1 MLVDFKLLSDSS
13 KLWVFQSDK
22 IISPSNQK
30 ILINEISP
38 FLTDWSSHG
47 AKIKSSFEIRY
58 DLFLIISVDEEINSA
73 SGCSIDKLT
82 NFIIQISNEIG
93 VDFFNRLNV
102 AYKSDSEKI
111 NLRSLSDFK
120 TLISDGK
127 INEESIVFNNL
138 IKTKKDYIEQWEVQ
152 LKNSWHKT
160 LLAWEN
166 F

>member
-47 AKIKSSFEIRY
+47 AEIKSSFEIRY

-82 NFIIQISNEIG
+82 NFIIRISNEIG
-93 VDFFNRLNV
+93 VDFFNRLNI

-160 LLAWEN
+160 LLA
-166 F
+166 

>member
-47 AKIKSSFEIRY
+47 AEIKSSFEIRY

-120 TLISDGK
+120 TLISEGK

-138 IKTKKDYIEQWEVQ
+138 IKTKKDYIQQWEVQ

-160 LLAWEN
+160 LLA
-166 F
+166 

>member
-47 AKIKSSFEIRY
+47 AEIKSSFEIRY

-82 NFIIQISNEIG
+82 KFIIQISNEIG

-102 AYKSDSEKI
+102 AYKSDFEKI
-111 NLRSLSDFK
+111 NLIRLSDFK
-120 TLISDGK
+120 TLISTRSGVLSCF
-127 INEESIVFNNL
+127 SICSSDIPCEIFSF
-138 IKTKKDYIEQWEVQ
+138 IKF
-152 LKNSWHKT
+152 L
-160 LLAWEN
+160 
-166 F
+166 

>member
-47 AKIKSSFEIRY
+47 TEIKSSFEIRY

-111 NLRSLSDFK
+111 NLLSLSDFK
-120 TLISDGK
+120 TLISEGK

-160 LLAWEN
+160 LLA
-166 F
+166 

>member
-47 AKIKSSFEIRY
+47 AEIKSSFEIRY
-58 DLFLIISVDEEINSA
+58 DLFLIVSVDEEINSA

-82 NFIIQISNEIG
+82 NFIIHLSNEIG
-93 VDFFNRLNV
+93 VDFFNRLNI
-102 AYKSDSEKI
+102 AYKADSEKI
-111 NLRSLSDFK
+111 NLQSLSNFK
-120 TLISDGK
+120 TLISEGK
-127 INEESIVFNNL
+127 IDEDSIVFNNL

-160 LLAWEN
+160 LLT
-166 F
+166 

>member
-13 KLWVFQSDK
+13 KLWVFQSNK

-30 ILINEISP
+30 FLINEISP
-38 FLTDWSSHG
+38 FLNDWSSHG
-47 AKIKSSFEIRY
+47 SEIKSSFEIRY
-58 DLFLIISVDEEINSA
+58 DLFLIVSVDEEINSA

-82 NFIIQISNEIG
+82 NFIIHLSNEIG
-93 VDFFNRLNV
+93 VDFFNRLNI
-102 AYKSDSEKI
+102 AYKADSEKI
-111 NLRSLSDFK
+111 TLQSISDFK

-138 IKTKKDYIEQWEVQ
+138 IKTKKDYIEHWEVQ

-160 LLAWEN
+160 LLT
-166 F
+166 

>member
-47 AKIKSSFEIRY
+47 AEIKSSFEIRY

-102 AYKSDSEKI
+102 AYKSDFEKI
-111 NLRSLSDFK
+111 NLISLSDFK
-120 TLISDGK
+120 TLIYEGK

-138 IKTKKDYIEQWEVQ
+138 IKTKKDYIEHWEVQ

-160 LLAWEN
+160 LLA
-166 F
+166 

>member
-13 KLWVFQSDK
+13 KLWVFQSNK

-30 ILINEISP
+30 FLINEISP
-38 FLTDWSSHG
+38 FLNDWSSHG
-47 AKIKSSFEIRY
+47 SEIKSSFEIRY
-58 DLFLIISVDEEINSA
+58 DFFLIVSVDEEINSA

-82 NFIIQISNEIG
+82 NFIIHLSKEIG
-93 VDFFNRLNV
+93 VDFFNRLNI
-102 AYKSDSEKI
+102 AYKADSEKI
-111 NLRSLSDFK
+111 TLQSISDFK

-138 IKTKKDYIEQWEVQ
+138 IKTKKDYIEHWEVQ

-160 LLAWEN
+160 LLT
-166 F
+166 

>member
-47 AKIKSSFEIRY
+47 AEIKSSFEIRY

-82 NFIIQISNEIG
+82 KFIIQISNEIG

-102 AYKSDSEKI
+102 AYKSDSKKI
-111 NLRSLSDFK
+111 NLISLSDFK
-120 TLISDGK
+120 TLISEGK

-160 LLAWEN
+160 LLA
-166 F
+166 

>member
-47 AKIKSSFEIRY
+47 AEIKSSFEIRY

-111 NLRSLSDFK
+111 NLLSLSDFK
-120 TLISDGK
+120 TLISEGK

-160 LLAWEN
+160 LLA
-166 F
+166 

>member
-47 AKIKSSFEIRY
+47 AEIKSSFEIRY

-82 NFIIQISNEIG
+82 KFIIQISNEIG
-93 VDFFNRLNV
+93 VDFFNRLNI
-102 AYKSDSEKI
+102 AYKSDFEKI
-111 NLRSLSDFK
+111 NLISFSDFK
-120 TLISDGK
+120 TLISEGK

-138 IKTKKDYIEQWEVQ
+138 IKTKKDYIESWEVQ

-160 LLAWEN
+160 LLA
-166 F
+166 

>member
-22 IISPSNQK
+22 IITPSNQK
-30 ILINEISP
+30 FLIDEICP
-38 FLTDWSSHG
+38 FLNDWSSHG
-47 AKIKSSFEIRY
+47 AEIKASFEIRY
-58 DLFLIISVDEEINSA
+58 NLFLIVSVDEEINSA

-82 NFIIQISNEIG
+82 NFIIHLSEEIG
-93 VDFFNRLNV
+93 VDFFNRLNI
-102 AYKSDSEKI
+102 AYKSKSDKI
-111 NLRSLSDFK
+111 NLQSLSNFK
-120 TLISDGK
+120 ILISEGK

-160 LLAWEN
+160 LLA
-166 F
+166 

>member
-47 AKIKSSFEIRY
+47 AEIKSSFEIRY
-58 DLFLIISVDEEINSA
+58 DLFLIISVDEEMNSA

-111 NLRSLSDFK
+111 NLLSLSDFK
-120 TLISDGK
+120 TLIFEGK
-127 INEESIVFNNL
+127 INKESIVFNNL
-138 IKTKKDYIEQWEVQ
+138 IKTKKDYIEGWEVQ

-160 LLAWEN
+160 LLA
-166 F
+166 

>member
-47 AKIKSSFEIRY
+47 AEIKSSFEIRY

-82 NFIIQISNEIG
+82 NFIIRISNEIG

-102 AYKSDSEKI
+102 AYKSDSEKT

-120 TLISDGK
+120 TLISEGK

-160 LLAWEN
+160 LLA
-166 F
+166 

>member
-38 FLTDWSSHG
+38 FLTNWSSHG
-47 AKIKSSFEIRY
+47 AEIKSSFEIRY

-120 TLISDGK
+120 TLISEGK

-138 IKTKKDYIEQWEVQ
+138 IKTKKDYIKQWEVQ

-160 LLAWEN
+160 LLA
-166 F
+166 

>member
-47 AKIKSSFEIRY
+47 AEIKSSFEIRY

-82 NFIIQISNEIG
+82 KFIIQISNEIG

-120 TLISDGK
+120 TLISEGK

-160 LLAWEN
+160 LLA
-166 F
+166 

>member
-47 AKIKSSFEIRY
+47 AEIKSSFEIRY

-120 TLISDGK
+120 TLISEGK

-138 IKTKKDYIEQWEVQ
+138 IKTKKDYIEHWEVQ

-160 LLAWEN
+160 LLA
-166 F
+166 

>member
-47 AKIKSSFEIRY
+47 AEIKSSFEIRY

-93 VDFFNRLNV
+93 VDFFNRLNI
-102 AYKSDSEKI
+102 AYKSDSENI
-111 NLRSLSDFK
+111 NIQSLSDFK
-120 TLISDGK
+120 TLISEGK

-138 IKTKKDYIEQWEVQ
+138 VKTKKDYIEQWEVQ

-160 LLAWEN
+160 LLT
-166 F
+166 

>member
-47 AKIKSSFEIRY
+47 AEIKSSFEIRY

-93 VDFFNRLNV
+93 VDFFNRLNI

-120 TLISDGK
+120 TLISEGK

-160 LLAWEN
+160 LLA
-166 F
+166 

>member
-13 KLWVFQSDK
+13 KLWIFQSDK

-38 FLTDWSSHG
+38 FLNDWLSHG
-47 AKIKSSFEIRY
+47 AEIKSSFEIRY

-102 AYKSDSEKI
+102 AYKAVEKI
-111 NLRSLSDFK
+111 S
-120 TLISDGK
+120 
-127 INEESIVFNNL
+127 
-138 IKTKKDYIEQWEVQ
+138 
-152 LKNSWHKT
+152 
-160 LLAWEN
+160 
-166 F
+166 

>member
-47 AKIKSSFEIRY
+47 AEIKSSFEIRY

-82 NFIIQISNEIG
+82 NFIIQISDEIG

-102 AYKSDSEKI
+102 AYKSDYEKI

-120 TLISDGK
+120 TLIAEGK

-160 LLAWEN
+160 LLT
-166 F
+166 

>member
-47 AKIKSSFEIRY
+47 AEIKSSFEIRY

-82 NFIIQISNEIG
+82 KFIIQISNEIG

-102 AYKSDSEKI
+102 AYMSDSEKI
-111 NLRSLSDFK
+111 NLINLSDFK
-120 TLISDGK
+120 TLISEGK

-160 LLAWEN
+160 LLA
-166 F
+166 

>member
-47 AKIKSSFEIRY
+47 AEIKSSFEIRY
-58 DLFLIISVDEEINSA
+58 DLFLIISVDEEMNSA

-120 TLISDGK
+120 TLISEGK

-160 LLAWEN
+160 LLT
-166 F
+166 

>member
-47 AKIKSSFEIRY
+47 AEIKSSFEIRY
-58 DLFLIISVDEEINSA
+58 GLFLIISVDEEINSA

-82 NFIIQISNEIG
+82 NFIIRISNETG
-93 VDFFNRLNV
+93 VDFFNRLN
-102 AYKSDSEKI
+102 
-111 NLRSLSDFK
+111 SLSGQALHAK
-120 TLISDGK
+120 TLGFVHPKKKKWMSFNSELPDGFKK
-127 INEESIVFNNL
+127 ILNL
-138 IKTKKDYIEQWEVQ
+138 
-152 LKNSWHKT
+152 L
-160 LLAWEN
+160 EN
-166 F
+166 LSS

>member
-47 AKIKSSFEIRY
+47 AEIKSSFEIRY

-82 NFIIQISNEIG
+82 NFIIRISNEIG

-111 NLRSLSDFK
+111 NLLSLSDFK
-120 TLISDGK
+120 TLISEGK

-160 LLAWEN
+160 LLA
-166 F
+166 

>member
-47 AKIKSSFEIRY
+47 AEIKSSFEIRY

-82 NFIIQISNEIG
+82 NFITRISNEIG

-120 TLISDGK
+120 TLISEGK

-160 LLAWEN
+160 LLA
-166 F
+166 